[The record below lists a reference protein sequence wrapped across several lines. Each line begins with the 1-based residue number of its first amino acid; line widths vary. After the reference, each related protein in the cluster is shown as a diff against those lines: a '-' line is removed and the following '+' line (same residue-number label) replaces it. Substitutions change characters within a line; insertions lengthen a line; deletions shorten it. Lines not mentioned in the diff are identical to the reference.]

1 MSHLP
6 LDARAILQHLN
17 ELGYRNISAEQLRE
31 FLKDLRKLIKYEE
44 RLAENAKEDN
54 FSSLHKRSTASSRA
68 KLSGDGDKNKENTAP
83 GPSSSSALF
92 VKEKEFKTD
101 REDARSGAGADF
113 DELARQF
120 REKLLMEASIP
131 PVFPPKQNSRQ
142 ASAKSEP
149 TNRRRSRSA
158 SGRQPP
164 PSSGESDAHAAERA
178 RAQRRR
184 RSKSRARSASRG
196 SPTGRRKNRHT
207 DPVALYQYYQKEW
220 AHFRGQIP
228 GELPKL
234 SSRFGARNRQYPK

>member
-17 ELGYRNISAEQLRE
+17 ELGYRNITAEQLRE

-44 RLAENAKEDN
+44 RLAENAKENN

-68 KLSGDGDKNKENTAP
+68 KLTGDRDRDKDKENSAP
-83 GPSSSSALF
+83 ATTSSSLF

-101 REDARSGAGADF
+101 REDPRSEAGADF
-113 DELARQF
+113 DDLARLF
-120 REKLLMEASIP
+120 REKLLMDASIP
-131 PVFPPKQNSRQ
+131 PVVPKQSTKQ
-142 ASAKSEP
+142 TMAKSEP
-149 TNRRRSRSA
+149 VSRRRSRSSLR

-164 PSSGESDAHAAERA
+164 PSSGESEPNAGERP

-184 RSKSRARSASRG
+184 RSRSRARSASRG
-196 SPTGRRKNRHT
+196 SLTGRRKNRHT

-234 SSRFGARNRQYPK
+234 SSRFGARH

>member
-1 MSHLP
+1 
-6 LDARAILQHLN
+6 
-17 ELGYRNISAEQLRE
+17 
-31 FLKDLRKLIKYEE
+31 
-44 RLAENAKEDN
+44 
-54 FSSLHKRSTASSRA
+54 
-68 KLSGDGDKNKENTAP
+68 
-83 GPSSSSALF
+83 
-92 VKEKEFKTD
+92 
-101 REDARSGAGADF
+101 
-113 DELARQF
+113 
-120 REKLLMEASIP
+120 MEASIP